1 LANSVHRRGFLK
13 GALGLG
19 AAGLTLGLGPT
30 GRRALALGDR
40 ARLQMGQLVYD
51 GGEWN
56 PRPTALRR
64 LAWEVEKRTSIEVK
78 IDPVNLRP
86 TDPKLHEHPFLY
98 MAGDREFPP
107 WSEADTL
114 ALRRYLTLGGLLV
127 IDSAQHEDGAGF
139 DASVRREIGQLF
151 PRLRPSRLA
160 ERHVLYKSF
169 YLLSRPSGRV
179 SQVGYLD
186 TLEQDRRVMLA
197 YCMNDLGGAWDRDD
211 YGRYRFEC
219 TPGGD
224 TQREHAFRLGINL
237 VMYALCLDYKDDQ
250 VHVPFILRRRRW
262 RTDD

>member
-1 LANSVHRRGFLK
+1 VSSPISRRGFLR

-19 AAGLTLGLGPT
+19 AAGWALRSAAGP
-30 GRRALALGDR
+30 RPAHALGDR

-78 IDPVNLRP
+78 LDPVNLRP
-86 TDPKLHEHPFLY
+86 TDSKLHEHPLLY
-98 MAGDREFPP
+98 LAGDREFPA
-107 WSEADTL
+107 WSEADIE
-114 ALRRYLTLGGLLV
+114 ALRRYLTLGGLLL
-127 IDSAQHEDGAGF
+127 IDAAQYEDGAGF
-139 DASVRREIGQLF
+139 DASVRRELSRLF
-151 PRLRPSRLA
+151 PRLQPSRLPDT
-160 ERHVLYKSF
+160 HVLYKSF
-169 YLLSRPSGRV
+169 FLLTRPAGRTT
-179 SQVGYLD
+179 QVGYLD
-186 TLEQDRRVMLA
+186 ALEQDKRVMLA
-197 YCMNDLGGAWDRDD
+197 YSMNDLGGAWDRDD

-219 TPGGD
+219 TPGGE